1 MRYNATMTIKDEPTT
16 KPDDD
21 HAALAALSPHERQI
35 VEDVKKQHPA
45 LTIAE
50 AIRALRA
57 AGM

>member
-1 MRYNATMTIKDEPTT
+1 MTIKDEPTT